1 MKVRHL
7 SNRRNDGHN
16 RHDGMQKYSS
26 KNTMTK
32 KERARKV
39 LTILRKSY
47 ERQMDSFVMWKTPL
61 ELVIGTVLAAQCTDR
76 RVNAVTR
83 NLFAKY
89 TTAEDYAR
97 ARISTL
103 GKDIHSITYFR
114 AKARYLKGIGQMLV
128 RNFNS
133 EVPDTLDALLTLPG
147 VGRKS
152 AYLIL
157 SKVHKRAE
165 GIAVDTHV
173 KRIAPRLGLT
183 THADPDRISR
193 DLSALYSSRD
203 YLDVNE
209 FFIMHGRKIC
219 VKNPRCW
226 ECPVA
231 HLCPSAQKNIRQHT
245 RALHK

>member
-1 MKVRHL
+1 
-7 SNRRNDGHN
+7 
-16 RHDGMQKYSS
+16 
-26 KNTMTK
+26 MTK
-32 KERARKV
+32 KECAREV

-47 ERQMDSFVMWKTPL
+47 ERQTDSFVMWKTPL
-61 ELVIGTVLAAQCTDR
+61 ELVVGTVLAAQCTDR

-83 NLFAKY
+83 DLFATY
-89 TTAEDYAR
+89 TTPEDYAR
-97 ARISTL
+97 ARISAL
-103 GKDIHSITYFR
+103 EKQIHSITYFR
-114 AKARYLKGIGQMLV
+114 SKARYLKGIGQTLV
-128 RNFNS
+128 RNFKGD
-133 EVPDTLDALLTLPG
+133 VPDTLNALLTLPG

-157 SKVHKRAE
+157 SKVHQRAE

-193 DLSALYSSRD
+193 DLSALYSPRD

-226 ECPVA
+226 ECPIA
-231 HLCPSAQKNIRQHT
+231 HLCPTGQKNARQKKRT
-245 RALHK
+245 LRKS